1 MIHILIPTTEERR
14 ERLAECIK
22 TIHEF
27 AGVPHII
34 STYENYREGF
44 VKPCQLLLKDYK
56 EDTMVWCIGDDTRL
70 IEPDTLK
77 RLLERYNQE
86 YPNKDGVVQPDDG
99 IQNGQIITMPLCT
112 VKTML
117 EKGIH
122 IEFFLNYCDNLFTDL
137 MKRDNKYT
145 YCPEIKVEHHH
156 HINGKAKKDETYTH
170 AGTKFFEDQQAYYK
184 IKQQMGL

>member
-1 MIHILIPTTEERR
+1 MIHILIPTTLERR
-14 ERLAECIK
+14 ERLAECIA

-44 VKPCQLLLKDYK
+44 VTPCHKLLVDLKP
-56 EDTMVWCIGDDTRL
+56 ETMIWAIGDDTRL
-70 IEPDTLK
+70 VEENTLG
-77 RLLERYNQE
+77 RLLDTYRAN
-86 YPNKDGVVQPDDG
+86 YPDNDGVVQPDDG

-112 VKTML
+112 AKTML

-122 IEFFLNYCDNLFTDL
+122 LEFFLNYCDNLFTDL

-170 AGTKFFEDQQAYYK
+170 AGTKFFEDQQTYYK
-184 IKQQMGL
+184 LKKQLGL